1 MACRGGLLCGGH
13 MTCRAVA
20 CGGHMACRGGLLCG
34 GHMTCRAVACG
45 GHMACGGGMTC
56 RAAGVWPVAVAC
68 VAVACVACAA
78 GACVACVAWL
88 ACAACVA
95 WLACV
100 AQARASVNASGAG
113 PTIRESDGR
122 AMDSRASPGQLPGVR
137 AVLEMVQDAIHTSL
151 TRSSRQVSLLYFSS
165 TSSWVSAHSEAVS
178 SPGMNSACSAWLKP
192 LRKA

>member
-1 MACRGGLLCGGH
+1 MACHGGLLCGER
-13 MTCRAVA
+13 MTCRVGYGLSRWPAVRRLYDLP
-20 CGGHMACRGGLLCG
+20 CGGVRRAYGLS
-34 GHMTCRAVACG
+34 R
-45 GHMACGGGMTC
+45 
-56 RAAGVWPVAVAC
+56 WPVAG
-68 VAVACVACAA
+68 ACVACAA

-122 AMDSRASPGQLPGVR
+122 AMDSRASPGQPPGVR
-137 AVLEMVQDAIHTSL
+137 AVMGMVQDAIHTSL

-165 TSSWVSAHSEAVS
+165 TSSRVSAHSEAVS
-178 SPGMNSACSAWLKP
+178 SPGMNSACRAWLKP